1 MKPALTIAELAKVAT
16 FGANKLKKAALENA
30 ALSAI
35 IAYDLIKGGK
45 VLRVETKAPNPV
57 NEETP
62 IRRFLELEK
71 NEDNKQFFADIE
83 NGNYLAH
90 GELRLTE
97 FADTFLEQYFKKI
110 EAVFGYGSEPQLD
123 KVIHNGKGGA
133 TVVFSSV
140 KDGKRVNHNAS
151 WTLTDIK
158 DDFDKTVLIP
168 RSMFKSYNEFMTLF
182 CEALGQPKDR
192 FFLKDDPMEV
202 KGEGIDVYVE
212 GTDLVYYGKLTVSL
226 PWSGTEVNVIDNG
239 YVVPEEPSEGEEE
252 PGEDQEEPN
261 EPPVTEP
268 PVVAPAPKPQP
279 AVYNTRPTA
288 QATKADGSFLNGTG
302 LKSGNATNV
311 DDTLIQLTLAPYNA
325 GKSAIGPSVEG
336 VYPAATAEI
345 SCLFAV
351 TSLTEAGVATFAD
364 YDIVLAKNGVDVM
377 KLENNTAW
385 TGVNKADYILTDSA
399 INTHTVQNVTR
410 ERFLLDGTL
419 VTEKADP
426 EVYSLTAKHKATNA
440 TIAISVTV
448 PKVAVAAP

>member
-1 MKPALTIAELAKVAT
+1 MKPALTIAELANVAT

-83 NGNYLAH
+83 NGDYLAH

-97 FADTFLEQYFKKI
+97 FSDTFLEQYFKKV

-123 KVIHNGKGGA
+123 KVIHNGKGDA

-151 WTLTDIK
+151 WALTDIK
-158 DDFDKTVLIP
+158 DDFNKTVLIP

-182 CEALGQPKDR
+182 CEAINQSKDR

-239 YVVPEEPSEGEEE
+239 YVPVEEGEDEE
-252 PGEDQEEPN
+252 GTD
-261 EPPVTEP
+261 EPPVVIPPVDEP
-268 PVVAPAPKPQP
+268 SVVAPAPKPQP
-279 AVYNTRPTA
+279 VVYNTRPTA

-311 DDTLIQLTLAPYNA
+311 DDTFIQLTLAPYNA

-351 TSLTEAGVATFAD
+351 TSLTENGVATFAD

-426 EVYSLTAKHKATNA
+426 EVYSLTAKHKATNT

-448 PKVAVAAP
+448 PKVTVAAP

>member
-410 ERFLLDGTL
+410 ERFLIGGTL

>member
-1 MKPALTIAELAKVAT
+1 M
-16 FGANKLKKAALENA
+16 N
-30 ALSAI
+30 
-35 IAYDLIKGGK
+35 
-45 VLRVETKAPNPV
+45 
-57 NEETP
+57 
-62 IRRFLELEK
+62 
-71 NEDNKQFFADIE
+71 
-83 NGNYLAH
+83 
-90 GELRLTE
+90 
-97 FADTFLEQYFKKI
+97 
-110 EAVFGYGSEPQLD
+110 
-123 KVIHNGKGGA
+123 
-133 TVVFSSV
+133 SV
-140 KDGKRVNHNAS
+140 
-151 WTLTDIK
+151 
-158 DDFDKTVLIP
+158 
-168 RSMFKSYNEFMTLF
+168 TLF
-182 CEALGQPKDR
+182 CEAINQPKDR

-239 YVVPEEPSEGEEE
+239 YVPVEEGEYEE
-252 PGEDQEEPN
+252 GTD
-261 EPPVTEP
+261 EPPVVIPPVDEP

-279 AVYNTRPTA
+279 VVYNTRPTA

-311 DDTLIQLTLAPYNA
+311 DDTFIQLTLAPYNA

-351 TSLTEAGVATFAD
+351 TSLTENGVATSAD
-364 YDIVLAKNGVDVM
+364 YDIVLANGVDVM

-419 VTEKADP
+419 VTGKRI
-426 EVYSLTAKHKATNA
+426 LKC
-440 TIAISVTV
+440 IA
-448 PKVAVAAP
+448 